1 MVNQSLS
8 MLQDQRQIQILAPQ
22 LRQSL
27 ELLQAPM
34 LELRALVQQELQ
46 SNPTLEEKP
55 PKTISIEVEPGAGAV
70 DDAKELTFKDEFE
83 ILSRIDEEGCRY
95 FMQDLASE
103 PYDAGRE
110 KRRSFFFDSQVKP
123 VSLQEHLS
131 QQLRVAGL
139 SAKDHRIGELIVGS
153 ISEDGYLLQ
162 GINEMAAA
170 TGFEA
175 SQIHDVLVV
184 IQDFDPVGV
193 GAGDVRECL
202 LLQLERL
209 GQGDSLAASVVKNH
223 LPQLGNKQFK
233 EIAHA
238 LGVPLEQVHQ
248 AAKVV
253 ATLEPKPGRVFSA
266 ETPAYVIP
274 DVVVEKSEAGDYQVI
289 LNDEHVPRLWI
300 SRQYKDMM
308 QNNATKP
315 DVKDYIRERI
325 RSGLFLIKSI
335 TQRQRTLYRVA
346 AEIVRVQSEFLDVG
360 LAQLKPLA
368 MAEVARIVGLH
379 ETTVCRCVANKYMKT
394 PRGLFAMKYFFTPG
408 LKMADGKTVSNKTVQ
423 DKIAFLV
430 ATEDPKNPLSDQEI
444 MDRLNGEGL
453 QVARRTVAK
462 YRMVLKIQP
471 SHLRKQA

>member
-8 MLQDQRQIQILAPQ
+8 MSQEQRQIQILAPQ

-34 LELRALVQQELQ
+34 LELRTLVQQELQ
-46 SNPTLEEKP
+46 RNPTLEEKP
-55 PKTISIEVEPGAGAV
+55 PKTISIEVEPGVSEV
-70 DDAKELTFKDEFE
+70 DDAKELAFKEEFE
-83 ILSRIDEEGCRY
+83 ILSRIDEEGCKY

-103 PYDAGRE
+103 PYDAGRQ

-123 VSLQEHLS
+123 ESLQEHLN

-139 SAKDHRIGELIVGS
+139 SEQDHRIGELIVGS
-153 ISEDGYLLQ
+153 INDDGYLLQ
-162 GINEMAAA
+162 SVKEMAAA

-175 SQIHDVLVV
+175 SHIHDVLVV
-184 IQDFDPVGV
+184 IQDFDPIGV
-193 GAGDVRECL
+193 GAHDVRECL

-209 GQGDSLAASVVKNH
+209 GQGDSPAVAVVKNH
-223 LPQLGNKQFK
+223 LDLLGNKQFK
-233 EIAHA
+233 EIAQA
-238 LGVPLEQVHQ
+238 LAVPLEQVHQ
-248 AAKVV
+248 AAKVI

-266 ETPAYVIP
+266 ETPAYVMP
-274 DVVVEKSEAGDYQVI
+274 DVVVEKTDTGYQVH
-289 LNDEHVPRLWI
+289 LNDEHIPRLWI

-308 QNNATKP
+308 QNDATKP
-315 DVKDYIRERI
+315 DVKAYIRERI

-408 LKMADGKTVSNKTVQ
+408 LKTADGKTVSNKTVQ
-423 DKIAFLV
+423 DKIAALV
-430 ATEDPKNPLSDQEI
+430 AKEDPAHPLSDQEI
-444 MDRLNGEGL
+444 MDQFKGEGL

-462 YRMVLKIQP
+462 YRLVLKIPP

>member
-1 MVNQSLS
+1 MPNQSLAMS
-8 MLQDQRQIQILAPQ
+8 QEQRQMQILAPQ

-55 PKTISIEVEPGAGAV
+55 PKTISIEVEPGVSEV
-70 DDAKELTFKDEFE
+70 DDAKELAFKNEFE
-83 ILSRIDEEGCRY
+83 ILSRIDEEGCKY

-110 KRRSFFFDSQVKP
+110 KRRSFFIDSQVKP
-123 VSLQEHLS
+123 VSLQEHLNR
-131 QQLRVAGL
+131 QLREAGL
-139 SAKDHRIGELIVGS
+139 SEKDHRIGELIVGS
-153 ISEDGYLLQ
+153 INDDGYLLQ
-162 GINEMAAA
+162 SVEEMAAA

-175 SQIHDVLVV
+175 AQIHDVLVI
-184 IQDFDPVGV
+184 IQDFDPIGV
-193 GAGDVRECL
+193 GAGDVKECL
-202 LLQLERL
+202 LLQLDRL
-209 GQGDSLAASVVKNH
+209 GQGDSLAAAMVKNH
-223 LPQLGNKQFK
+223 LPQVGGKQFK

-238 LGVPLEQVHQ
+238 LTVPLEQVHQ
-248 AAKVV
+248 AAKVI

-274 DVVVEKSEAGDYQVI
+274 DVVVEKAADGYVVF
-289 LNDEHVPRLWI
+289 LNDEHIPRLWI

-308 QNNATKP
+308 QNDATKP
-315 DVKDYIRERI
+315 DVKAYIRERI

-346 AEIVRVQSEFLDVG
+346 AEIVRVQAEFLDVG

-379 ETTVCRCVANKYMKT
+379 ETTVCRCVANKYMQT
-394 PRGLFAMKYFFTPG
+394 PRGLFALKYFFNPG
-408 LKMADGKTVSNKTVQ
+408 LKTADGKTISNKTVQ
-423 DKIAFLV
+423 DKIASLV
-430 ATEDPKNPLSDQEI
+430 AAEDPEHPLSDQEL
-444 MDRLNGEGL
+444 MDRLKGQGL
-453 QVARRTVAK
+453 QAARRTVAK
-462 YRMVLKIQP
+462 YRLVLKIPP

>member
-8 MLQDQRQIQILAPQ
+8 MSQEQRQIQILAPQ

-55 PKTISIEVEPGAGAV
+55 PKTVSIEVEPSVSEV
-70 DDAKELTFKDEFE
+70 DDAKELAFKDEFE
-83 ILSRIDEEGCRY
+83 ILSRIDEEGCKY

-110 KRRSFFFDSQVKP
+110 KRRAFFLDSQVKP
-123 VSLQEHLS
+123 VSLQEHLN
-131 QQLRVAGL
+131 QQLREAGL
-139 SAKDHRIGELIVGS
+139 SEKDHRTGELIVGS
-153 ISEDGYLLQ
+153 INDDGYLLQ
-162 GINEMAAA
+162 SVEEMAAA

-184 IQDFDPVGV
+184 IQDFDPIGV
-193 GAGDVRECL
+193 GACDVRECL

-209 GQGDSLAASVVKNH
+209 GQGDSLAAAVVKNH
-223 LPQLGNKQFK
+223 LPLLGNKQFK
-233 EIAHA
+233 EIAQRQA
-238 LGVPLEQVHQ
+238 VPLEQVHQ
-248 AAKVV
+248 AAKVI
-253 ATLEPKPGRVFSA
+253 ATLEPKPGRIFSA
-266 ETPAYVIP
+266 ETPVYVMP
-274 DVVVEKSEAGDYQVI
+274 DVAVEKTDTGYQI
-289 LNDEHVPRLWI
+289 HLNDEHIPRLWI

-308 QNNATKP
+308 QNDATKP
-315 DVKDYIRERI
+315 DVKAYIRERI

-346 AEIVRVQSEFLDVG
+346 VEIVRVQSEFLDVG
-360 LAQLKPLA
+360 LAQLKPLT
-368 MAEVARIVGLH
+368 MAEVARLVGLH

-408 LKMADGKTVSNKTVQ
+408 LKTADGKTVSNKTVQ
-423 DKIAFLV
+423 DKIASLV
-430 ATEDPKNPLSDQEI
+430 AAEDQAHPLSDQEI
-444 MDRLNGEGL
+444 MDRLKGQGL

-462 YRMVLKIQP
+462 YRLVLKIPP
-471 SHLRKQA
+471 SHLRKLT